1 MSVRGGLLPHI
12 GNEGRSTG
20 YLKCL
25 YTNAQSL
32 GNKQGE
38 LEVLVMS
45 RNYDVIGI
53 TETWWDNSHDWS
65 TVMDGY
71 KLFRKDRQGR
81 KGGGVALY
89 VREQYDCS
97 ELRYETAEKPECLW
111 IKFRSVC
118 NKSDVVVGVC
128 YRPLDQRHEVD
139 EAFFWQLTEATRS
152 HALILMGDFN
162 FPDICWES
170 NTAVHRQSRKFL
182 ESVGDNFLAQV
193 LEEPTRGGAF
203 LDLLLTNQ
211 VELVGEAKVDGNLG
225 GSDHELVEFRILTQ
239 GRKVS
244 SRIRTLDFRKA
255 DFDSLRERMARI
267 PWGTNMKGKGVQESW
282 LYFKESL
289 LRLQGQTIP
298 MSRKNSK
305 YGRRPAWLNGEILAD
320 IKHKKEAYK
329 KWKVGHMTREEYK
342 NIARACRNDIRRA
355 KSHLELQLARDV
367 KSNKKCFFR
376 YVGNKKKAKESV
388 GPLLNEGGNLV
399 TEDVEKANV
408 LNAFFASVFTNKVSS
423 QTAALGITKWGRDG
437 QPSVEIEV
445 VRDYLEKLDVH
456 KSMGPDELHPR
467 VLKELAAVIAEPL
480 AIIFENSWQTGEVL
494 DDWKKANVV
503 PIFKK
508 GKKEDPGNYR
518 PVSLTSVPGKIMEQV
533 LKESILKHLHERKVI
548 RNSQHGF
555 TKGRSCLTNLIT
567 FYDEITGSA
576 DEGKAVDVL
585 FLDFSK
591 AFDTVSHSILVSK
604 LRKYG
609 LDKCTIRWVES
620 WLDCRAQR
628 VVING
633 SMSSWQPVSS
643 GVPQGSVL
651 GPVLFNIFINDLE
664 DGVDCTLRKFV
675 DDTKL
680 GGVVDT
686 LEGRDRIQK
695 DLDKLEDWAKRNLMR
710 FNKDKCSVL
719 HLGWKNPMHC
729 YRLGTE
735 WLGSSSAEK
744 DLGVAVDEKLDMSQ
758 QCALVA
764 KKANGILG
772 CISRGIASRSRDVI
786 VPLYSTLVRPHLEY
800 CVQFWAPHYKKDV
813 DKLERVQR
821 RATKMIR
828 GLEHMTYEER
838 LRELGLFSLQKRRM
852 RGDLIAA
859 FNYLKGGSKEDRS
872 RLFLMVADDRTRS
885 NGLKLQWGRFRL
897 DIRKNFFTKR
907 VVKHWN
913 ALPREVV
920 ESPSLEV
927 FKVRLDKALAGM
939 I

>member
-1 MSVRGGLLPHI
+1 
-12 GNEGRSTG
+12 
-20 YLKCL
+20 
-25 YTNAQSL
+25 
-32 GNKQGE
+32 
-38 LEVLVMS
+38 
-45 RNYDVIGI
+45 
-53 TETWWDNSHDWS
+53 
-65 TVMDGY
+65 
-71 KLFRKDRQGR
+71 
-81 KGGGVALY
+81 
-89 VREQYDCS
+89 
-97 ELRYETAEKPECLW
+97 
-111 IKFRSVC
+111 
-118 NKSDVVVGVC
+118 
-128 YRPLDQRHEVD
+128 
-139 EAFFWQLTEATRS
+139 
-152 HALILMGDFN
+152 
-162 FPDICWES
+162 
-170 NTAVHRQSRKFL
+170 
-182 ESVGDNFLAQV
+182 
-193 LEEPTRGGAF
+193 
-203 LDLLLTNQ
+203 
-211 VELVGEAKVDGNLG
+211 
-225 GSDHELVEFRILTQ
+225 
-239 GRKVS
+239 
-244 SRIRTLDFRKA
+244 
-255 DFDSLRERMARI
+255 
-267 PWGTNMKGKGVQESW
+267 
-282 LYFKESL
+282 
-289 LRLQGQTIP
+289 
-298 MSRKNSK
+298 
-305 YGRRPAWLNGEILAD
+305 
-320 IKHKKEAYK
+320 
-329 KWKVGHMTREEYK
+329 
-342 NIARACRNDIRRA
+342 
-355 KSHLELQLARDV
+355 
-367 KSNKKCFFR
+367 
-376 YVGNKKKAKESV
+376 
-388 GPLLNEGGNLV
+388 
-399 TEDVEKANV
+399 
-408 LNAFFASVFTNKVSS
+408 
-423 QTAALGITKWGRDG
+423 
-437 QPSVEIEV
+437 
-445 VRDYLEKLDVH
+445 
-456 KSMGPDELHPR
+456 MGPDELHPR

-480 AIIFENSWQTGEVL
+480 AIVFESSWRTGEVP

-503 PIFKK
+503 PIFEK

-555 TKGRSCLTNLIT
+555 TKGRSCLTNLIA
-567 FYDEITGSA
+567 FYDEITGSV

-604 LRKYG
+604 LKKYG
-609 LDKCTIRWVES
+609 LDECTIRWVES

-628 VVING
+628 VVIKG

-664 DGVDCTLRKFV
+664 DGVDCTLSKFA

-686 LEGRDRIQK
+686 LEGRDRIQR

-710 FNKDKCSVL
+710 FNKDKCRVL
-719 HLGWKNPMHC
+719 HSGRKNPMHS

-735 WLGSSSAEK
+735 WLGSNSAEK
-744 DLGVAVDEKLDMSQ
+744 DLGVTVDEKLDMSQ

-800 CVQFWAPHYKKDV
+800 CAQFWAPHYKKDV

-852 RGDLIAA
+852 RGDLTAA
-859 FNYLKGGSKEDRS
+859 FNYLRGGSREDGS
-872 RLFLMVADDRTRS
+872 RLFSVVEEDRTRS

-897 DIRKNFFTKR
+897 DIRKNFFTRR

>member
-1 MSVRGGLLPHI
+1 H
-12 GNEGRSTG
+12 T
-20 YLKCL
+20 
-25 YTNAQSL
+25 
-32 GNKQGE
+32 
-38 LEVLVMS
+38 
-45 RNYDVIGI
+45 
-53 TETWWDNSHDWS
+53 
-65 TVMDGY
+65 
-71 KLFRKDRQGR
+71 KD
-81 KGGGVALY
+81 
-89 VREQYDCS
+89 C
-97 ELRYETAEKPECLW
+97 
-111 IKFRSVC
+111 
-118 NKSDVVVGVC
+118 
-128 YRPLDQRHEVD
+128 
-139 EAFFWQLTEATRS
+139 
-152 HALILMGDFN
+152 
-162 FPDICWES
+162 
-170 NTAVHRQSRKFL
+170 
-182 ESVGDNFLAQV
+182 
-193 LEEPTRGGAF
+193 
-203 LDLLLTNQ
+203 
-211 VELVGEAKVDGNLG
+211 NLG
-225 GSDHELVEFRILTQ
+225 MNQDCVMKDADF
-239 GRKVS
+239 
-244 SRIRTLDFRKA
+244 IRTPA
-255 DFDSLRERMARI
+255 SIVVEA
-267 PWGTNMKGKGVQESW
+267 
-282 LYFKESL
+282 
-289 LRLQGQTIP
+289 
-298 MSRKNSK
+298 
-305 YGRRPAWLNGEILAD
+305 GRRVV
-320 IKHKKEAYK
+320 KEAGDCRK
-329 KWKVGHMTREEYK
+329 RKEGLMVKAGLQDTQDL
-342 NIARACRNDIRRA
+342 NITTT
-355 KSHLELQLARDV
+355 L
-367 KSNKKCFFR
+367 FR

-480 AIIFENSWQTGEVL
+480 AIIFENSWRTGEVP

-508 GKKEDPGNYR
+508 GKEEDPGNYR

-533 LKESILKHLHERKVI
+533 LKESILKYLHERKVI

-555 TKGRSCLTNLIT
+555 TKGRSCLTNLIA
-567 FYDEITGSA
+567 FYDEITGSV

-609 LDKCTIRWVES
+609 LDECTIRWVES

-664 DGVDCTLRKFV
+664 DGVDCTLSKFA

-680 GGVVDT
+680 GGVVDM
-686 LEGRDRIQK
+686 LEGKDRIQK

-710 FNKDKCSVL
+710 FNKDKCRVL
-719 HLGWKNPMHC
+719 HLGRKNPMHR
-729 YRLGTE
+729 YRLGTK

-744 DLGVAVDEKLDMSQ
+744 DLGVTVDEKLDMSQ

-800 CVQFWAPHYKKDV
+800 CVQFWAPHYKEDV

-859 FNYLKGGSKEDRS
+859 FNYLKGGSKEDGS
-872 RLFLMVADDRTRS
+872 RLFSMVADDRTRS
-885 NGLKLQWGRFRL
+885 NGLKLQWGRERGKL
-897 DIRKNFFTKR
+897 QVTMQSSSAEVTMMESQNRKRAPAWTKR
-907 VVKHWN
+907 EVRDLIAVWGEESVLSELRSSFRNAKTFVKISQGMKDRGHN
-913 ALPREVV
+913 RDLKQCRMKLKELRQAYQKTREANGRSGSEPQTCRFYDELHAILGGSATTTPAVLFDSFNGDGGNTEAGFGDEEHDDDEVV
-920 ESPSLEV
+920 DSSQQASGETGFPDSQELFLTLDLEPV
-927 FKVRLDKALAGM
+927 PPEPTQGCLLDPAGGVGTSEASEA
-939 I
+939 

>member
-1 MSVRGGLLPHI
+1 
-12 GNEGRSTG
+12 
-20 YLKCL
+20 
-25 YTNAQSL
+25 
-32 GNKQGE
+32 
-38 LEVLVMS
+38 
-45 RNYDVIGI
+45 
-53 TETWWDNSHDWS
+53 
-65 TVMDGY
+65 
-71 KLFRKDRQGR
+71 
-81 KGGGVALY
+81 
-89 VREQYDCS
+89 
-97 ELRYETAEKPECLW
+97 
-111 IKFRSVC
+111 
-118 NKSDVVVGVC
+118 
-128 YRPLDQRHEVD
+128 
-139 EAFFWQLTEATRS
+139 
-152 HALILMGDFN
+152 
-162 FPDICWES
+162 
-170 NTAVHRQSRKFL
+170 
-182 ESVGDNFLAQV
+182 
-193 LEEPTRGGAF
+193 
-203 LDLLLTNQ
+203 
-211 VELVGEAKVDGNLG
+211 
-225 GSDHELVEFRILTQ
+225 
-239 GRKVS
+239 
-244 SRIRTLDFRKA
+244 
-255 DFDSLRERMARI
+255 MARI

-305 YGRRPAWLNGEILAD
+305 HGRRPAWLNGEILAD
-320 IKHKKEAYK
+320 LKHKKEAYK

-342 NIARACRNDIRRA
+342 NIARACRKDIRRA

-367 KSNKKCFFR
+367 KSNKKGFFR

-408 LNAFFASVFTNKVSS
+408 LNAFFPSVFTNKVSS

-456 KSMGPDELHPR
+456 KSMGPDESHPR
-467 VLKELAAVIAEPL
+467 VLKELVAVIAEPL
-480 AIIFENSWQTGEVL
+480 AIIFENSWRTGEVP

-555 TKGRSCLTNLIT
+555 TKGRSCLTNLIA
-567 FYDEITGSA
+567 FYDEITGSV

-609 LDKCTIRWVES
+609 LDECTIRWVES

-664 DGVDCTLRKFV
+664 DGVDCTLSKFA

-710 FNKDKCSVL
+710 FNKDKCRVL
-719 HLGWKNPMHC
+719 HLGWKNPMHR

-735 WLGSSSAEK
+735 WLGSSSVEK
-744 DLGVAVDEKLDMSQ
+744 DLGVTVDEKLDMSQ

-764 KKANGILG
+764 KKANSILG

-786 VPLYSTLVRPHLEY
+786 VLLYSTLVRPHLEY

-852 RGDLIAA
+852 MGDLIAA
-859 FNYLKGGSKEDRS
+859 FNYLKGGSKEDGS
-872 RLFLMVADDRTRS
+872 RLFSMVADDRTRS

-907 VVKHWN
+907 VVKQWN